1 MGGSA
6 EQRSGLLARRSR
18 HGPATPRASPHS
30 LAAVAKEALMRLFKC
45 EVCGQLLYFENTQC
59 MRCGATLGYLPGRN
73 RLSALEPA
81 TPGAGID
88 SAAGEPPLA
97 GTEEARQTVGAEG
110 AGAPEIGEA
119 AQPQTWRPRA
129 DPERPYRFCANA
141 RHEACNWM
149 VPADGDEIFC
159 LACRHNRTI
168 PDISNPERLEQ
179 WRKIEVAKRR
189 AFYGFIRLGLPLRNR
204 IEEPEEGLAFDF
216 LADPEEEG
224 APRVMTGHDNGLIT
238 LALAE
243 ADDAERTRR
252 RTAMGEPYRTLLGHF
267 RHESGHYFWDRLV
280 RDGGRLE
287 ECRAVFG
294 DDRDDYGAALQRHYR
309 EGPPADW
316 RERFVSTY
324 ATAHPWEDFAE
335 TWAHYLHIVDTLEM
349 ARAFGIGI
357 DPAVDGAGELAGE
370 VGFDPYRM
378 AEIGPLMDA
387 WVPLTAAVNSL
398 NRCMGTPDLYPFVLS
413 PGVVAKLAFIQALV
427 APSPAAMGKG

>member
-1 MGGSA
+1 
-6 EQRSGLLARRSR
+6 
-18 HGPATPRASPHS
+18 
-30 LAAVAKEALMRLFKC
+30 MRLFKC
-45 EVCGQLLYFENTQC
+45 EVCAQLLYFENTQC

-81 TPGAGID
+81 PPSTGID
-88 SAAGEPPLA
+88 SAAGAPPL
-97 GTEEARQTVGAEG
+97 TSVEEARQAVGEEG

-119 AQPQTWRPRA
+119 AQPQLWRPRA
-129 DPERPYRFCANA
+129 DPGQLYRFCENA

-149 VPADGDEIFC
+149 VPVASEESFC

-168 PDISNPERLEQ
+168 PNLSSLENLAQ
-179 WRKIEVAKRR
+179 WRKIEAAKRR
-189 AFYGFIRLGLPLRNR
+189 AFYGFIRLKLPLRNR
-204 IEEPEEGLAFDF
+204 AEEPGTGLAFDF
-216 LADPEEEG
+216 LADPPEEG
-224 APRVMTGHDNGLIT
+224 APKVMTGHDNGLIT

-294 DDRDDYGAALQRHYR
+294 DDREDYAAALQRHYK
-309 EGPPADW
+309 EGPPANW
-316 RERFVSTY
+316 QERFVSTY

-357 DPAVDGAGELAGE
+357 DPAADRAGALTAEVD
-370 VGFDPYRM
+370 FDPYLM
-378 AEIGPLMDA
+378 TEIAPLMAA

-413 PGVVAKLAFIQALV
+413 PLVVAKLGFIQALV
-427 APSPAAMGKG
+427 HGAPVPAISQAPEGLPEG

>member
-1 MGGSA
+1 
-6 EQRSGLLARRSR
+6 
-18 HGPATPRASPHS
+18 
-30 LAAVAKEALMRLFKC
+30 MRLFGC

-59 MRCGATLGYLPGRN
+59 VRCGATLGYLPGRN
-73 RLSALEPA
+73 RLTALDPVEAAEGEGTGVAAPA
-81 TPGAGID
+81 TPEAAPAQAVGAAPAAEAGI
-88 SAAGEPPLA
+88 SAAVDQL
-97 GTEEARQTVGAEG
+97 
-110 AGAPEIGEA
+110 
-119 AQPQTWRPRA
+119 WRPRA
-129 DPERPYRFCANA
+129 APDQPQRFCDNA
-141 RHEACNWM
+141 RHEACNWL
-149 VPADGDEIFC
+149 VPAESEDRFC

-168 PDISNPERLEQ
+168 PDLSDAANLAQ

-189 AFYGFIRLGLPLRNR
+189 AMYSFLRLGLPLADRTQD
-204 IEEPEEGLAFDF
+204 PENGLAFDF
-216 LADPEEEG
+216 LAD
-224 APRVMTGHDNGLIT
+224 APDGSQKVMTGHDNGLIT

-294 DDRDDYGAALQRHYR
+294 DDSQDYGAALQRHYDQGAP
-309 EGPPADW
+309 EDW
-316 RERFVSTY
+316 QENFVSTY

-357 DPAVDGAGELAGE
+357 DPGVDRRDELTAE
-370 VGFDPYRM
+370 VDFDPYRATSIEPVM
-378 AEIGPLMDA
+378 EA

-413 PGVVAKLAFIQALV
+413 PAVVAKLAFIQSLV
-427 APSPAAMGKG
+427 HPPKK